1 MGQHV
6 RIGFDG
12 SALRRQGKGAER
24 VQTELLK
31 ALAELDAVPD
41 LVVFVPAEA
50 QQPELPQPPG
60 WRYVRVPMRPLL
72 RWEQLGL
79 PRAARRERLDVVLS
93 TSERAALFGVR
104 QSVLIFEHPRHRR
117 ERQRETGATL
127 RQRAVNALTERLFSL
142 SMRRAAVVVA
152 ASESTAAD
160 MASTR
165 EAAVIHLGVGR
176 EFSPDP
182 EGAAAARERAGA
194 PDGYFLHLASDDPR
208 EHNETVLE
216 ALARLAAAGVR
227 PVLVVAGAA
236 RMRLPALQTLA
247 AELGVAEQVRWLGF
261 QPESDLVDLY
271 RGAIAYVDSSLYEG
285 LPLQPLEAMAC
296 GTPTIASRATSFP
309 ELVGEAGLLVPP
321 GDANGFA
328 QAMRRLIEEPETLTE
343 LREAAL
349 TRAAGFSWSAT
360 AARWLALSLTGATP
374 AERTHELHGERRPK
388 K

>member
-1 MGQHV
+1 MGQRV

-31 ALAELDAVPD
+31 AFAELDAVSE
-41 LVVFVPAEA
+41 LVVFVPIEAE
-50 QQPELPQPPG
+50 QPELPQPPG
-60 WRYVRVPMRPLL
+60 WRYVHVPMKPLL

-79 PRAARRERLDVVLS
+79 PRAARRERLDLVLS
-93 TSERAALFGVR
+93 TSERAALVGVR

-117 ERQRETGATL
+117 DRQREAGATL
-127 RQRAVNALTERLFSL
+127 RQRLVDALTEWLFL
-142 SMRRAAVVVA
+142 FSMRRAAVVVA
-152 ASESTAAD
+152 ASASTAAD

-165 EAAVIHLGVGR
+165 EVEVVHLGVGR

-182 EGAAAARERAGA
+182 GGAAAARKRVSA

-208 EHNETVLE
+208 EHNETVLD
-216 ALARLAAAGVR
+216 ALARLAAGGVR
-227 PVLVVAGAA
+227 PVLVVAGGA
-236 RMRLPALQTLA
+236 RLRLPALQVLA

-261 QPESDLVDLY
+261 QSELDLVDLY

-296 GTPTIASRATSFP
+296 GTPTIASRASSFP
-309 ELVGEAGLLVPP
+309 ELVGEAGILVSP
-321 GDANGFA
+321 GDVDAFA
-328 QAMRRLIEEPETLTE
+328 DAMRTLLAEPARLTT

-349 TRAAGFSWSAT
+349 TRASHFSWSAT
-360 AARWLALSLTGATP
+360 AARWLELSLRGSTP
-374 AERTHELHGERRPK
+374 TQHAHHPHWKRRPK